1 MTLFAKRTQAIGHRV
16 LPIIFFSR
24 HYVLLRTH
32 LRFTMLLL
40 SSTEGPAYHY
50 FLPSSL
56 LAPTVASMD
65 TLVAVASSQED
76 YPLAIIEST
85 QQSVLLHSM
94 SASSSSCLVSSSLL
108 VLFRGITELQSIGE
122 NIFAAAFFIAFI
134 QAGVAFFSYR
144 TNPVGELIVPPG
156 PTLGVEE
163 PSFEILKTARIR
175 RNKREKLLLSYQ
187 EMVEEIKREE
197 NDSDSYPS
205 TVTSTDQSRYSRL
218 INRVNSFL
226 PLLLPLLARQ
236 LSYVVTRNSHLFHI
250 GFVGTLIKF
259 FDIPTRFF
267 LSSVAESI
275 IQDDE
280 SNANTTAVSKSI
292 GEMSRVCVIG
302 DSLAVGLGT
311 VDLFDKN
318 KNSTLAMC
326 RIERLDPN
334 SGTESPE
341 FPRAFARTLAT
352 LRQSPVSWRS
362 AGVDGGL
369 VHDINEFCFGVIQE
383 ETAQGRPPDVC
394 VIICGINDLKQFVMK
409 PWGAYSARSFRRSLA
424 KLITDIR
431 EISPGCKV
439 LLPGLPTQ
447 MFHKN
452 SPLNIFPL
460 AFFLDTIV
468 GFFDY
473 QKKLV
478 ADCFPSKDVMYLG
491 ISAGDI
497 ADWYHDESKSLIA
510 ADGVHPNKRC
520 YALWADFMAK
530 GLYATLLPEA

>member
-1 MTLFAKRTQAIGHRV
+1 M
-16 LPIIFFSR
+16 
-24 HYVLLRTH
+24 
-32 LRFTMLLL
+32 LL
-40 SSTEGPAYHY
+40 SSAVGPAYHY
-50 FLPSSL
+50 ILPSALVASS
-56 LAPTVASMD
+56 VASMD
-65 TLVAVASSQED
+65 TLVAIASSQED
-76 YPLAIIEST
+76 YPLAIIESA
-85 QQSVLLHSM
+85 QQSVLAHSM
-94 SASSSSCLVSSSLL
+94 SASSSSCLLASSSLL
-108 VLFRGITELQSIGE
+108 FLFRGITQLQSIGE
-122 NIFAAAFFIAFI
+122 KIFAAAFFIAFI

-156 PTLGVEE
+156 ITIGVEQPKQPYDE
-163 PSFEILKTARIR
+163 IRQPSRIR
-175 RNKREKLLLSYQ
+175 RNKREKLLLSYH
-187 EMVEEIKREE
+187 EMVEETKREE
-197 NDSDSYPS
+197 NDSDSYSS
-205 TVTSTDQSRYSRL
+205 TATSTDQSRYSRI

-226 PLLLPLLARQ
+226 PLLLPLLARR

-250 GFVGTLIKF
+250 GFVGTLIKL

-267 LSSVAESI
+267 LSNVTESI
-275 IQDDE
+275 VQDDE
-280 SNANTTAVSKSI
+280 SNANTTTVSKGI
-292 GEMSRVCVIG
+292 GEISRVCVIG

-311 VDLFDKN
+311 VDSFDKN

-326 RIERLDPN
+326 RIERLDP
-334 SGTESPE
+334 SPGSESPE
-341 FPRAFARTLAT
+341 FPRVFARTLAT

-369 VHDINEFCFGVIQE
+369 VPDINEFCLGVIQE
-383 ETAQGRPPDVC
+383 ETAQGRPPDVV
-394 VIICGINDLKQFVMK
+394 VIICGINDLKQFVTK

-424 KLITDIR
+424 ELITDIR
-431 EISPGCKV
+431 KISPGCKV

-468 GFFDY
+468 GFFDS

-491 ISAGDI
+491 ISASDI

-520 YALWADFMAK
+520 YALWAEFMAK

>member
-1 MTLFAKRTQAIGHRV
+1 M
-16 LPIIFFSR
+16 
-24 HYVLLRTH
+24 
-32 LRFTMLLL
+32 LL
-40 SSTEGPAYHY
+40 SSSTVGPAYHY
-50 FLPSSL
+50 FLPSRQVISS
-56 LAPTVASMD
+56 VVSMD
-65 TLVAVASSQED
+65 TLEVAVASTQLD

-85 QQSVLLHSM
+85 QQSLLVHSM
-94 SASSSSCLVSSSLL
+94 SASSSSCLASSSSSLL
-108 VLFRGITELQSIGE
+108 FLFRGITQLQSIGE

-134 QAGVAFFSYR
+134 QASVAFFSYR

-156 PTLGVEE
+156 PTLGMEGVGA
-163 PSFEILKTARIR
+163 SDEIRQTPRIR
-175 RNKREKLLLSYQ
+175 RNKREKLLLSHH
-187 EMVEEIKREE
+187 EMVEEIQREE
-197 NDSDSYPS
+197 NDSDSISS
-205 TVTSTDQSRYSRL
+205 TDTSTDQSRYSRI

-226 PLLLPLLARQ
+226 PLLLPLIARK
-236 LSYVVTRNSHLFHI
+236 LSFLVTRNSHLFHI
-250 GFVGTLIKF
+250 GFVGTLIKL

-267 LSSVAESI
+267 LSNVAESI
-275 IQDDE
+275 VQDSE
-280 SNANTTAVSKSI
+280 SNTKTAAVSKSI
-292 GEMSRVCVIG
+292 SEISRVCVIG

-311 VDLFDKN
+311 VDFFDNN
-318 KNSTLAMC
+318 KNSTLAKC
-326 RIERLDPN
+326 RIERLNPRP
-334 SGTESPE
+334 GTESPE

-352 LRQSPVSWRS
+352 LRQSPISWRS

-369 VHDINEFCFGVIQE
+369 VPDINEFCFGVIRE
-383 ETAQGRPPDVC
+383 EAAQGRPPDVV
-394 VIICGINDLKQFVMK
+394 VIICGINDLKQFVTK

-468 GFFDY
+468 GFFDS

-491 ISAGDI
+491 ISASEI
-497 ADWYHDESKSLIA
+497 ADWYHDEHTSLIA

-520 YALWADFMAK
+520 YALWAEFMAK

>member
-1 MTLFAKRTQAIGHRV
+1 MLF
-16 LPIIFFSR
+16 
-24 HYVLLRTH
+24 
-32 LRFTMLLL
+32 
-40 SSTEGPAYHY
+40 SSTVGPAYHY
-50 FLPSSL
+50 FLPSALVASS
-56 LAPTVASMD
+56 AASMD
-65 TLVAVASSQED
+65 TFVAVANSES
-76 YPLAIIEST
+76 YPLAIFEST
-85 QQSVLLHSM
+85 QQSVLVHSM
-94 SASSSSCLVSSSLL
+94 SASSSICLASSSLL
-108 VLFRGITELQSIGE
+108 FFFRGITQLQSIGE
-122 NIFAAAFFIAFI
+122 KIFAAAFFIAFI

-156 PTLGVEE
+156 LTRGVEQ
-163 PSFEILKTARIR
+163 PSDEIRQPSRIR
-175 RNKREKLLLSYQ
+175 RNKREKLLLSYH
-187 EMVEEIKREE
+187 EMVEETKKEE
-197 NDSDSYPS
+197 NDSDSYSS
-205 TVTSTDQSRYSRL
+205 TAASTDQSRYSRI

-226 PLLLPLLARQ
+226 PLLFPLLARQ

-250 GFVGTLIKF
+250 GFVGTLIKL

-267 LSSVAESI
+267 LRNVTESI
-275 IQDDE
+275 VRDDE
-280 SNANTTAVSKSI
+280 SNANTIAVSKGI
-292 GEMSRVCVIG
+292 GDISKVCVIG

-311 VDLFDKN
+311 VDFFDKN

-326 RIERLDPN
+326 RIERLDP
-334 SGTESPE
+334 SPGSESPE
-341 FPRAFARTLAT
+341 FPRVFARTLAT

-369 VHDINEFCFGVIQE
+369 VPDINEFCLGVIQE
-383 ETAQGRPPDVC
+383 ETAQGRPPDVV
-394 VIICGINDLKQFVMK
+394 VIICGINDLKQFVTK

-468 GFFDY
+468 GFFDS

-491 ISAGDI
+491 ISASDI

-520 YALWADFMAK
+520 YALWAELMAK
-530 GLYATLLPEA
+530 GLYATLFLPEA

>member
-1 MTLFAKRTQAIGHRV
+1 MLRSEPDIIRSSRFRHLFSDTE
-16 LPIIFFSR
+16 
-24 HYVLLRTH
+24 HYH
-32 LRFTMLLL
+32 HNFTMLL
-40 SSTEGPAYHY
+40 SSTVGPAYHY
-50 FLPSSL
+50 FLHSTQVVSS
-56 LAPTVASMD
+56 VASMN
-65 TLVAVASSQED
+65 TLEVAVASIQED

-85 QQSVLLHSM
+85 QQSLLGHSM
-94 SASSSSCLVSSSLL
+94 SASSSSCLASSSSLL
-108 VLFRGITELQSIGE
+108 FLFRGITHLQSIGE
-122 NIFAAAFFIAFI
+122 NVFAAAFFIALI
-134 QAGVAFFSYR
+134 QASVAFISYR

-156 PTLGVEE
+156 PTLGVED
-163 PSFEILKTARIR
+163 PSNEIRQTPRIR
-175 RNKREKLLLSYQ
+175 RNKREKLLLSYH
-187 EMVEEIKREE
+187 EMAEEIKREE
-197 NDSDSYPS
+197 NDSDSNSS
-205 TVTSTDQSRYSRL
+205 TVASTDQSRYSRI

-226 PLLLPLLARQ
+226 PLLLPLLSRQ

-250 GFVGTLIKF
+250 GFVGTLIKL

-267 LSSVAESI
+267 LSNVAESI
-275 IQDDE
+275 VQDSE
-280 SNANTTAVSKSI
+280 SNTKTTAVSKGFSEI
-292 GEMSRVCVIG
+292 SRVCVIG

-311 VDLFDKN
+311 VDFFDKN
-318 KNSTLAMC
+318 KNSTLAKC
-326 RIERLDPN
+326 RIENLNP
-334 SGTESPE
+334 SPGTESPE
-341 FPRAFARTLAT
+341 FPRVFARTLAT

-369 VHDINEFCFGVIQE
+369 VPDINEFCFGVIQE
-383 ETAQGRPPDVC
+383 ETAQGRPPDVV
-394 VIICGINDLKQFVMK
+394 VIICGINDLRHFVAK

-468 GFFDY
+468 GFFDS

-491 ISAGDI
+491 ISASDI
-497 ADWYHDESKSLIA
+497 ADWYHDEHKSLIA

-520 YALWADFMAK
+520 YALWAEFMAK